1 MDSVLMAQVLVNLME
16 NALKYSPPEGTIEV
30 AARMG
35 ENCAEIEVADQGPGV
50 PREHLGRIFN
60 KFFRFK
66 RAEEVG
72 GTGLGLAISKGIVEA
87 HEGKIWAENRPEGG
101 FKIVFT
107 LPFTP
112 PGSGL

>member
-1 MDSVLMAQVLVNLME
+1 ME
-16 NALKYSPPEGTIEV
+16 NALKYSPPEGTIQV
-30 AARMG
+30 AGRMG
-35 ENCAEIEVADQGPGV
+35 ENHVEIEVADQGPGV

-66 RAEEVG
+66 RTEEIG

-101 FKIVFT
+101 LKIIFT
-107 LPFTP
+107 LPFAP
-112 PGSGL
+112 SGSGI